1 MLLLGFSISHIL
13 LRITGP
19 GAMFLLQGP
28 NVVGDMGSESDGRNQ
43 PIISSTYPAR
53 WIRNVNSPHTTTSID
68 NTQRNMHAVT
78 FHRCKITVHDMNVI
92 QTNCSGSGCD
102 LQGLVKPD
110 GTTISTC
117 CCNQMHSLTNLGLA
131 INVHIVIPS
140 GDTIAVTNH
149 MSRTA
154 MNVYMLT
161 DPIRSGTTQR
171 RVQSQIHHIYNSFSR
186 VLEEVNDNGGFSATL
201 WMKRGRSIDRSIQ
214 VDNTNGYNRQPPA
227 YNVSSDLVYHLV
239 QFVPTTPTLVDWK
252 EVYDMKFDTGRFDL
266 AE

>member
-1 MLLLGFSISHIL
+1 
-13 LRITGP
+13 
-19 GAMFLLQGP
+19 MFLLQGP

-43 PIISSTYPAR
+43 SIISSAFSAR
-53 WIRNVNSPHTTTSID
+53 WIRNVNSPHTRMSID

-78 FHRCKITVHDMNVI
+78 FHGCTITAHDMNVI

-110 GTTISTC
+110 GTTVSTC
-117 CCNQMHSLTNLGLA
+117 CCSQMHSLTNLGLA
-131 INVHIVIPS
+131 INLKIVIPS
-140 GDTIAVTNH
+140 RDTITVTNH
-149 MSRTA
+149 MSRSA
-154 MNVYMLT
+154 MNAFMLT

-171 RVQSQIHHIYNSFSR
+171 RVQQQIRNIYASFSR
-186 VLEEVNDNGGFSATL
+186 VLAKINSNGGFTATL

-227 YNVSSDLVYHLV
+227 YVVSSDLVYHLV
-239 QFVPTTPTLVDWK
+239 QFVPTSPTMLDWK
-252 EVYDMKFDTGRFDL
+252 EIYDMKFDTGRFDL